1 VTDVMSPGPSK
12 KDAVPI
18 DVLRVAPGYFQTMGI
33 PLLRGRDF
41 ASSEG
46 EERGGVT
53 IINETLAKRLWKS
66 QDPLGRR
73 IRFHEEKVGT
83 EIIGV
88 VKTGKYRT
96 LGEDPIPVAYLPQL
110 PPARTLVV
118 RTSGDPADLLDTV
131 RREIH
136 SVDPHIAATD
146 LETMQ
151 QYMTLPLFPA
161 RTTGVLLG
169 LSGFLALALTSI
181 GLFGVISYIVSQ
193 RTHEIGVRMALG
205 ARQRDVLRLVL
216 RHGLFLTVIGLVV
229 GLGISFGAAQL
240 LSSLL
245 YGIGPTDPTTFIGV
259 ALLMCVVAVLACYI
273 PARRAT
279 RVDPMIALRYE

>member
-1 VTDVMSPGPSK
+1 
-12 KDAVPI
+12 
-18 DVLRVAPGYFQTMGI
+18 
-33 PLLRGRDF
+33 
-41 ASSEG
+41 
-46 EERGGVT
+46 
-53 IINETLAKRLWKS
+53 
-66 QDPLGRR
+66 
-73 IRFHEEKVGT
+73 
-83 EIIGV
+83 
-88 VKTGKYRT
+88 
-96 LGEDPIPVAYLPQL
+96 
-110 PPARTLVV
+110 
-118 RTSGDPADLLDTV
+118 V

-169 LSGFLALALTSI
+169 VSGFLALALTTI

-205 ARQRDVLRLVL
+205 ARQGDVLRLVV

-245 YGIGPTDPTTFIGV
+245 YGIGPTDLTTFIGV

-273 PARRAT
+273 PARRAM
-279 RVDPMIALRYE
+279 RVDPMVALRYE